1 MLASTARST
10 ISSRALALS
19 VTILAL
25 SLAAPWGAAAQPMP
39 GSFAPLVRQVMPA
52 VVNIA
57 VTAQFNNS
65 GDLAQLLPPAL
76 RGTPFEKQFLRHF
89 GTTQQVRA
97 VGSGYV
103 IDPSGI
109 IVTNNHVIR
118 NATRIVVSFSDG
130 RTLRARVIGADPLT
144 DIAVLKV
151 DAGRNLPFVQF
162 GDSDTVAVGDWILA
176 AGDPFGLGGTV
187 TAGIV
192 SAKER
197 EIGDGPFD
205 RFLQIDAPINPGNSG
220 GPLFNLQGQV
230 IGMNTAIYS
239 PGGGSVGIGFAIPS
253 NTVNEI
259 VTELRGRGHIRRGW
273 LGVAIES
280 QSDPAAGTADVLVTG
295 VAPGGPAGR
304 AGIRPGDVV
313 LAVNG
318 ASVDNATALIR
329 TVAQLPPGSRVRLAI
344 NRNGERL
351 VFPVRIGERPA
362 NTEN

>member
-1 MLASTARST
+1 MPVPVV
-10 ISSRALALS
+10 SSPVRRALAVLAAL
-19 VTILAL
+19 LAL
-25 SLAAPWGAAAQPMP
+25 SFATPSGAAAQAMP
-39 GSFAPLVRQVMPA
+39 GSFAPLVRQVLPA

-57 VTAQFNNS
+57 VTTVVNN
-65 GDLAQLLPPAL
+65 GDDIANLLPPVL
-76 RGTPFEKQFLRHF
+76 RGTPFEQEFLRHF

-103 IDPSGI
+103 VDPSGV

-130 RTLRARVIGADPLT
+130 RTLVARVIGADPLT
-144 DIAVLKV
+144 DVAVLKV
-151 DAGRNLPFVQF
+151 DAGGSLPSVEF
-162 GDSDTVAVGDWILA
+162 GNSDAVEVGDWVLA

-192 SAKER
+192 SAKGR

-220 GPLFNLQGQV
+220 GPLFDLQGRV

-253 NTVNEI
+253 NTVSE
-259 VTELRGRGHIRRGW
+259 VVSELRGGGHIRRGW

-280 QSDPAAGTADVLVTG
+280 QSDPDTRDTGVLVTG
-295 VAPGGPAGR
+295 VAPGGPASR

-318 ASVDNATALIR
+318 STVDGAAALIR
-329 TVAQLPPGSRVRLAI
+329 AVAALPPGTRVRLAV
-344 NRNGERL
+344 NRNGERMM
-351 VFPVRIGERPA
+351 VPVRIGERPA
-362 NTEN
+362 NAED

>member
-1 MLASTARST
+1 MLVPVVSPSAR
-10 ISSRALALS
+10 RALAVLAAMF
-19 VTILAL
+19 AL
-25 SLAAPWGAAAQPMP
+25 SFATPFGAAAQPMP
-39 GSFAPLVRQVMPA
+39 GSFAPLVRQVLPA

-57 VTAQFNNS
+57 VTTVINN
-65 GDLAQLLPPAL
+65 GEDIANLLPPVL
-76 RGTPFEKQFLRHF
+76 RGTPFEQEFLRHF

-103 IDPSGI
+103 IDPSGV

-130 RTLRARVIGADPLT
+130 RTLVARVIGADPLT
-144 DIAVLKV
+144 DVAVLKV
-151 DAGRNLPFVQF
+151 DAGRSLPFVQF
-162 GDSDTVAVGDWILA
+162 GNSDAVEVGDWILA

-220 GPLFNLQGQV
+220 GPLFDLQGQV

-253 NTVNEI
+253 NTVSE
-259 VTELRGRGHIRRGW
+259 VVSELRGGGHIRRGW

-280 QSDPAAGTADVLVTG
+280 QSSDPVAGDTGVLVTG
-295 VAPGGPAGR
+295 VAPGGPASR

-318 ASVDNATALIR
+318 AAVDGATALIR
-329 TVAQLPPGSRVRLAI
+329 AVAALAPGTRVRLAV
-344 NRNGERL
+344 NRNGERMM
-351 VFPVRIGERPA
+351 VPVRIGERPA
-362 NTEN
+362 NAED

>member
-1 MLASTARST
+1 MLASVASAPAR
-10 ISSRALALS
+10 RGLVLLAA
-19 VTILAL
+19 VLAL
-25 SLAAPWGAAAQPMP
+25 SLATLPGAAGQSMP
-39 GSFAPLVRQVMPA
+39 GSFAPLVRLVLPA

-57 VTAQFNNS
+57 VTTVLNNS
-65 GDLAQLLPPAL
+65 EDVESLLPPAL
-76 RGTPFEKQFLRHF
+76 RGTPFAKEFLRHF
-89 GTTQQVRA
+89 GTTEQVRA

-103 IDPSGI
+103 IDPSGV
-109 IVTNNHVIR
+109 IVTNNHVVR
-118 NATRIVVSFSDG
+118 DATRIVVSFADG
-130 RTLRARVIGADPLT
+130 RTLSARVIGTDPLT

-151 DAGRNLPFVQF
+151 DAGRSLPFVQF
-162 GDSDTVAVGDWILA
+162 GNSDAVEVGDWVLA

-220 GPLFNLQGQV
+220 GPLFNLQGEV

-253 NTVNEI
+253 NTVKET
-259 VTELRGRGHIRRGW
+259 VGELRGGGHIRRGW

-280 QSDPAAGTADVLVTG
+280 ASDPGAGGAGVLVTD
-295 VAPGGPAGR
+295 VAPGGPASE

-318 ASVDNATALIR
+318 TTVDDPTALIR
-329 TVAQLPPGSRVRLAI
+329 AVAALPPGTRALVGVS
-344 NRNGERL
+344 RNGRRFELR
-351 VFPVRIGERPA
+351 VRIGERPVNQA
-362 NTEN
+362 G